1 MRISDDIESIIESVE
16 PTIDHIIDQELEFDS
31 VVEAAASLDVVDPV
45 DIANDDEINEIVNTA
60 IGAGLITDNDVDD
73 IASGKISISD
83 EVDEEAEKEKANTP
97 SFFTLNT
104 KPEDEVKDEQSGVLG
119 EAESQSDLRTNGE
132 SRKAGRPVRQGVSGS
147 QDLSKQGS
155 R

>member
-73 IASGKISISD
+73 IASVKFLF
-83 EVDEEAEKEKANTP
+83 P
-97 SFFTLNT
+97 T
-104 KPEDEVKDEQSGVLG
+104 KLMKKLKKLIKKSKNMLTMQLEMVFLLVK
-119 EAESQSDLRTNGE
+119 
-132 SRKAGRPVRQGVSGS
+132 K
-147 QDLSKQGS
+147 
-155 R
+155 